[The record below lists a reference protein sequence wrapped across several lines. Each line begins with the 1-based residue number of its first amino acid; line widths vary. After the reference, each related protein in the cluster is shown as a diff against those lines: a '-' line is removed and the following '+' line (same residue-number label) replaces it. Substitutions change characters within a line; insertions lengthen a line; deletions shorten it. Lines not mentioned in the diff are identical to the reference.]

1 MVHDR
6 SLNMEGGVGSN
17 SIRYYFRI
25 ETYLEVFAYIFPL
38 VKDQNWIVMLV
49 TYLSH
54 QFYIIIMKKNL

>member
-1 MVHDR
+1 
-6 SLNMEGGVGSN
+6 MEGGVGSN